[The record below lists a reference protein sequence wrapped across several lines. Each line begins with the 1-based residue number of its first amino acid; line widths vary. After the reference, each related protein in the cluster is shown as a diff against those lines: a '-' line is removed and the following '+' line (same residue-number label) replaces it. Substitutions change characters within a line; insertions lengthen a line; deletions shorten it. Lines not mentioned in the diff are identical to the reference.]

1 MLFRWIL
8 DLKCESMHADI
19 AHNPLCNVRWQFC
32 GSEHVSEHV
41 MQLVQNNWIWN
52 TIFTDF
58 LHQDIYLFF
67 TCSQFFNIESADSGF
82 HLVTLLTGKVT

>member
-1 MLFRWIL
+1 MLIL
-8 DLKCESMHADI
+8 PTTPYAMLDDNFVEVNMSV
-19 AHNPLCNVRWQFC
+19 N
-32 GSEHVSEHV
+32 V